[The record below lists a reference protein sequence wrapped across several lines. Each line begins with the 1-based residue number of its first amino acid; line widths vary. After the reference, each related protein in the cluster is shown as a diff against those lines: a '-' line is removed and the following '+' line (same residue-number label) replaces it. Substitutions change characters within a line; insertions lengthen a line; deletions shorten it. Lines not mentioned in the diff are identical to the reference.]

1 MKIKYNDNKVPSM
14 TLLKKSVEGILQR
27 NTHIIIDMAT
37 LCHWIRFC
45 PLEEHCSRHIDQSE
59 SIDTLIYFKG
69 HVMYIYYVI
78 FLILCWC
85 LSFAPK
91 CINDIVPKK
100 QRQILQKLPWLLK
113 IQNDNDTLSEICPWQ
128 WRQKWLRKMAL
139 NEKHMLRKCG
149 EYFKW
154 HIGIHVLTF
163 ISKHL
168 KDRKQLRV
176 ELARHW
182 QEFQERM

>member
-1 MKIKYNDNKVPSM
+1 MKIKYNDNKVPSV

-78 FLILCWC
+78 FLILYWC
-85 LSFAPK
+85 LSVAPK
-91 CINDIVPKK
+91 CIGDIKFYK
-100 QRQILQKLPWLLK
+100 NYLDYWTFKMTMILSVKSVHDNEDKNGCEKWRWMKSTCLENVGNIL
-113 IQNDNDTLSEICPWQ
+113 NDT
-128 WRQKWLRKMAL
+128 
-139 NEKHMLRKCG
+139 
-149 EYFKW
+149 
-154 HIGIHVLTF
+154 
-163 ISKHL
+163 
-168 KDRKQLRV
+168 
-176 ELARHW
+176 
-182 QEFQERM
+182 